1 MSEMV
6 DRLVRRYE
14 GGQMTRREL
23 VVALSALMM
32 ARPAAGGA
40 APAAQPGP
48 RRPFRS
54 RR

>member
-23 VVALSALMM
+23 VVALSALMV
-32 ARPAAGGA
+32 ARPA
-40 APAAQPGP
+40 PAARRRPRSRP